1 MSQAGII
8 NSSGMPAVPTSF
20 VTDAGVAVPALNVIN
35 VVTPG
40 GGTSGIATSGAGNTI
55 TITLTDTSV
64 SGTGQTI
71 GAVTTDIITLPLGA
85 AAGTYTFDINVA
97 AFEPTTPAGAG
108 YGIVASVRTTGA
120 AAVLIPNQAIDELE
134 EAALIAADAQ
144 VVVAGNT
151 AIVRVTGV
159 AGLTIR
165 WKAVAEYIFRN

>member
-20 VTDAGVAVPALNVIN
+20 VTDSGTAVPALNVIN
-35 VVTPG
+35 VVTPS
-40 GGTSGIATSGAGNTI
+40 GGTTGIATSGAGNTI
-55 TITLTDTSV
+55 TVTLTDTSK
-64 SGTGQTI
+64 SGTTQTI
-71 GAVTTDIITLPLGA
+71 GAVTSDIITVPLGA

-97 AFEPTTPAGAG
+97 ALELTTPAGAG

-120 AAVLIPNQAIDELE
+120 AAVLIPNQAIDEME